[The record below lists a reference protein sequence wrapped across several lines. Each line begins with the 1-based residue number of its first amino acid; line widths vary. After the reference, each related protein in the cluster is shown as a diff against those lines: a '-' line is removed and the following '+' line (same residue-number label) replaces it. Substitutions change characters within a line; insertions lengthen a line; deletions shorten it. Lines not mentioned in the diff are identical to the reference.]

1 MHIIPYDTESK
12 SRNADFI
19 SIARRAIHNPRPE
32 RPSNLRTLRTFGAQ
46 PRQSSRH
53 RRVQWRSQKGGGER
67 SEPIRRMLIMP
78 YDTARSSRNADFI
91 SVARRAIHNLRPE
104 GPSNLRTL
112 RPSGRS
118 ILRTFSPEG
127 QSATTEPGGA
137 QGRLFHKKNSPFG
150 ESIHKGEDAYLSLVR
165 QRPRSQLRRK
175 RRRCSISGVEGSS
188 CSISRMASFSFRPER
203 KMRRYAF
210 FR

>member
-53 RRVQWRSQKGGGER
+53 RRVQWRSRIGGGER
-67 SEPIRRMLIMP
+67 REPIRRMLIMP

-91 SVARRAIHNLRPE
+91 SIARRAIHNPRPE

-112 RPSGRS
+112 RPIGPVHLKNLHARRA
-118 ILRTFSPEG
+118 IRHHRTRRR
-127 QSATTEPGGA
+127 PGA
-137 QGRLFHKKNSPFG
+137 PLPQKNSPFG
-150 ESIHKGEDAYLSLVR
+150 EPIHKGEDSYLSLVR